1 MSMNSTTARPLQLV
15 QHLRGATL
23 LEALVTLL
31 VVSFGL
37 LGIAGLLLSGIR
49 ANAVSNYR
57 STAMFQA
64 YEIADRMRSNIVGT
78 RDGAYDLGAGSS
90 AACEPSTG
98 SCTPADQARSDLY
111 RWTRQNAALLPLGQG
126 SLTRQNP
133 VGQNCGLVVD
143 QACVY
148 EVIVKWDEDKSGTV
162 PSDAECRTA
171 AAPPECFVLRFE
183 P

>member
-1 MSMNSTTARPLQLV
+1 MSMRSTPARPLQLAR
-15 QHLRGATL
+15 HLRGATL

-64 YEIADRMRSNIVGT
+64 YEIADRMRSNIAGT
-78 RDGAYDLGAGSS
+78 RDGAYDRGAGAS
-90 AACEPSTG
+90 AACEPTTG
-98 SCTPADQARSDLY
+98 SCTPADLARSDLF
-111 RWTRQNAALLPLGQG
+111 RWSAQNAALLPIGQG
-126 SLTRQNP
+126 SVTRQNP
-133 VGQNCGLVVD
+133 AGQNCGLVVD

-148 EVIVKWDEDKSGTV
+148 EILIKWDEDKSGTV
-162 PSDAECRTA
+162 PTDVECRTSA
-171 AAPPECFVLRFE
+171 ASPECFVLRFE

>member
-1 MSMNSTTARPLQLV
+1 MPMRSLPIRVSPDRRR
-15 QHLRGATL
+15 HSGATL

-57 STAMFQA
+57 STAMLRA
-64 YEIADRMRSNIVGT
+64 YEISDRMRSNIVGT

-90 AACEPSTG
+90 AACEPTTG
-98 SCTPADQARSDLY
+98 SCTPADQARSDLFH
-111 RWTRQNAALLPLGQG
+111 WTQQNATLLPAGQG
-126 SLTRQNP
+126 SISRQNP

-148 EVIVKWDEDKSGTV
+148 EIIIKWDEDKSGTV
-162 PSDAECRTA
+162 PSDAECRTST
-171 AAPPECFVLRFE
+171 APPECFVLRFE

>member
-1 MSMNSTTARPLQLV
+1 MSMEINASPALQLAR
-15 QHLRGATL
+15 HLRGATL

-31 VVSFGL
+31 VVSFGM

-49 ANAVSNYR
+49 ANAISSYR
-57 STAMFQA
+57 STAMYQA

-111 RWTRQNAALLPLGQG
+111 AGLGKTQPCSRSERG
-126 SLTRQNP
+126 SPRRQNP
-133 VGQNCGLVVD
+133 VGQNCSLVVD
-143 QACVY
+143 QA
-148 EVIVKWDEDKSGTV
+148 WPLKSSSSGM
-162 PSDAECRTA
+162 RTSPGQF
-171 AAPPECFVLRFE
+171 PPTRSAG
-183 P
+183 PPRRRQNASS